1 MMKIIHT
8 HRKFEWPQFTM
19 PDGLQT
25 IRTKNTFPWVNNISK
40 RIEQIVTTEAVLST
54 DFGLNKQHSHKPTM
68 YFTSDASSTTK
79 TVPDVTYDLLKNISS
94 TLPSAIEDN
103 ETVPKGPFQM
113 PLAADLIWT
122 FIFGTMIGCAILGNL
137 VVIWIVL
144 GILIM

>member
-1 MMKIIHT
+1 
-8 HRKFEWPQFTM
+8 M

-25 IRTKNTFPWVNNISK
+25 IKTKNTFPWVNNISK

-54 DFGLNKQHSHKPTM
+54 DFGLNKQHSYKPTM

-144 GILIM
+144 GIIIM

>member
-1 MMKIIHT
+1 M
-8 HRKFEWPQFTM
+8 
-19 PDGLQT
+19 
-25 IRTKNTFPWVNNISK
+25 
-40 RIEQIVTTEAVLST
+40 EQIVTTEAVLST
-54 DFGLNKQHSHKPTM
+54 DFGLNKQYSHKPTM

-122 FIFGTMIGCAILGNL
+122 FMFGTTIGCAILGNL

-144 GILIM
+144 GIIIWYQQCTLVFNFYDIIQIISLICESTKINIIPFHF